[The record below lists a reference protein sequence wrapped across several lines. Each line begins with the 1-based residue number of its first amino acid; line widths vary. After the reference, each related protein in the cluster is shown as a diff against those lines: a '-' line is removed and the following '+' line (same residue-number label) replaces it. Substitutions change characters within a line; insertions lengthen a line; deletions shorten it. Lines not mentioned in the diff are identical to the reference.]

1 MGPLDLE
8 RVYDFS
14 QGWRRTALHL
24 SPQFPSELNP
34 VAVARGEV
42 RLNSTLVYTYHSG
55 SRLYDVV
62 GSSMAALTPVS
73 DRVIAVLEKFTG
85 WTTFP
90 VELHGKGGEVIP
102 GYHGLAVTG
111 RCGPLDRK
119 TGRRMWRD
127 RPSERIGES
136 RRFLWFDPLSWDGSD
151 IFCAGGTAFTFVVED
166 LYKELKRAKITNLYL
181 CPLPNT

>member
-1 MGPLDLE
+1 MEPLDLE
-8 RVYDFS
+8 RVYRFS
-14 QGWRRTALHL
+14 QGWRRTALYL
-24 SPQFPSELNP
+24 NPQFPRELNAI
-34 VAVARGEV
+34 AVARGEA

-62 GSSMAALTPVS
+62 GSSGLEPVS
-73 DRVIAVLEKFTG
+73 DRVIGVLERFTG

-127 RPSERIGES
+127 RPSERIGET
-136 RRFLWFDPLSWDGSD
+136 RFLYWFDPLSWDGSD
-151 IFCAGGTAFTFVVED
+151 IFCAGDTALTFVVED
-166 LYKELKRAKITNLYL
+166 LYKELKRAKITNLSL
-181 CPLPNT
+181 CPLPNS